1 MVYFILISVIL
12 GLLLLVASLFKSID
26 RYELD
31 QRRFVLDLDLARGKA
46 KQLEEEAGLL
56 KAEIET
62 LSNENEICKENVKGL
77 NKKVLELKKQIKNGT
92 SR

>member
-12 GLLLLVASLFKSID
+12 GLLLLVASLFRSIN
-26 RYELD
+26 RYEQD

-46 KQLEEEAGLL
+46 KQLEEEVGLL

-62 LSNENEICKENVKGL
+62 LSNEYNVCKENVKGL
-77 NKKVLELKKQIKNGT
+77 NKKVVELKKQIKNGT
-92 SR
+92 E

>member
-12 GLLLLVASLFKSID
+12 GLLIIVASLFKRVDI
-26 RYELD
+26 YKQD
-31 QRRFVLDLDLARGKA
+31 QKRFVLDLDLARGKA

-62 LSNENEICKENVKGL
+62 LSNEYNVCKENVKGL

-92 SR
+92 E

>member
-12 GLLLLVASLFKSID
+12 GLLIIVASLFKSID
-26 RYELD
+26 KYELD
-31 QRRFVLDLDLARGKA
+31 QRRFVLDLDLARSKA

-62 LSNENEICKENVKGL
+62 LSNENEVCKENVKGL

-92 SR
+92 K

>member
-12 GLLLLVASLFKSID
+12 GLLLLVASLFKRVGI
-26 RYELD
+26 YEQD
-31 QRRFVLDLDLARGKA
+31 QRRFVLDLDLACGKA

-56 KAEIET
+56 KAELET
-62 LSNENEICKENVKGL
+62 LSNEYNVCKENVKGL

-92 SR
+92 E

>member
-12 GLLLLVASLFKSID
+12 GLLIIVASLFKRVGI
-26 RYELD
+26 YEQD

-62 LSNENEICKENVKGL
+62 LSNEYNVCKENVKGL
-77 NKKVLELKKQIKNGT
+77 NKKVVELKKQIKNGT
-92 SR
+92 E

>member
-12 GLLLLVASLFKSID
+12 GLLVIVASLFKRVGI
-26 RYELD
+26 YEQD

-46 KQLEEEAGLL
+46 KQLEEEAELL

-62 LSNENEICKENVKGL
+62 LSNENETFKENVKGL

>member
-12 GLLLLVASLFKSID
+12 GLLIIVASLFKRVDI
-26 RYELD
+26 YKQD

-56 KAEIET
+56 KAELET
-62 LSNENEICKENVKGL
+62 LSNEYNVCKENVKGL
-77 NKKVLELKKQIKNGT
+77 NKKVLELKKQIKNG

>member
-1 MVYFILISVIL
+1 M
-12 GLLLLVASLFKSID
+12 GLLVIVASLFKRVGI
-26 RYELD
+26 YEQD

-62 LSNENEICKENVKGL
+62 LSNENEVCKENVKGL
-77 NKKVLELKKQIKNGT
+77 NKKVLELKKQIKNG

>member
-12 GLLLLVASLFKSID
+12 GLLIIVASLFKRVGI
-26 RYELD
+26 YEQD

-46 KQLEEEAGLL
+46 KQLEEEVGLL

-62 LSNENEICKENVKGL
+62 FSNEYNVCKENVKGL
-77 NKKVLELKKQIKNGT
+77 NKKVVELKKQIKNGT
-92 SR
+92 E

>member
-31 QRRFVLDLDLARGKA
+31 QRRFVMDLDLARGKA
-46 KQLEEEAGLL
+46 KQLEEEGGLL
-56 KAEIET
+56 KAELET
-62 LSNENEICKENVKGL
+62 LSNEYNVCKENIKGL
-77 NKKVLELKKQIKNGT
+77 NKKVVELKKQIKNG

>member
-12 GLLLLVASLFKSID
+12 GLLVIVASLFKRVGI
-26 RYELD
+26 YKQD

-56 KAEIET
+56 KAELET
-62 LSNENEICKENVKGL
+62 LSNEYNACKENVKGL

-92 SR
+92 E

>member
-1 MVYFILISVIL
+1 MVYFILISVIF
-12 GLLLLVASLFKSID
+12 GLLLLVASLFRSID

-56 KAEIET
+56 KEEIET

-92 SR
+92 E

>member
-12 GLLLLVASLFKSID
+12 GLLLLVAPFFKSID

-31 QRRFVLDLDLARGKA
+31 QRRFVLDLDLARGKT

-62 LSNENEICKENVKGL
+62 LSNENEVCKENVKGL
-77 NKKVLELKKQIKNGT
+77 NKKVLELKKQIKNG

>member
-12 GLLLLVASLFKSID
+12 GLLLLVASLFKRVGI
-26 RYELD
+26 YEQD

-46 KQLEEEAGLL
+46 KQLKEEAGLL

-62 LSNENEICKENVKGL
+62 LSNENEVCKENVKGL

-92 SR
+92 E

>member
-12 GLLLLVASLFKSID
+12 GLLVIVVSLFKRVGI
-26 RYELD
+26 YEQD

-62 LSNENEICKENVKGL
+62 LSNENETFKENVKGL
-77 NKKVLELKKQIKNGT
+77 NKKVLELKKQIKNG

>member
-1 MVYFILISVIL
+1 M
-12 GLLLLVASLFKSID
+12 GLLVIVASLFKRVGI
-26 RYELD
+26 YEQD

-62 LSNENEICKENVKGL
+62 LSNENEVCKENVKGL
-77 NKKVLELKKQIKNGT
+77 NKKVVELKKQIKNGT